1 MTDVQRVRKAINW
14 LLFKGAAENDR
25 ELSETLGYTK
35 SSFSQIVN
43 GRVPLSEKF
52 VRKLCRLDENINEVW
67 VMTGEGGMFKTTPE
81 NYPNSENG
89 VSIPNDVW
97 VVIRQQAAS
106 LASRDR
112 QIDELMGLL
121 KSQIDENKKEVARQ
135 GNNATSAAVG

>member
-67 VMTGEGGMFKTTPE
+67 IMTGEGCMFKTTPE
-81 NYPNSENG
+81 NYPNSKNG
-89 VSIPNDVW
+89 VAIPNDVW
-97 VVIRQQAAS
+97 TVIQQQAAS

-121 KSQIDENKKEVARQ
+121 KSQIEENKKEVARQ
-135 GNNATSAAVG
+135 GNNATSVAVG